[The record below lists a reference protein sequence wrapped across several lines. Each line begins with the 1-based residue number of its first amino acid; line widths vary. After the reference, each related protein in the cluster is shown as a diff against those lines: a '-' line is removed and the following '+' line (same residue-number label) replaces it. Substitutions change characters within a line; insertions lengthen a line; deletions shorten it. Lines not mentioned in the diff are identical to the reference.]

1 MKRLQHSFC
10 ILLILPAV
18 ILMNCSKKKVE
29 NFPTP
34 KSIFFIGDTVGIQYY
49 QTEEPDSEKGEVLL
63 VSDNLKV
70 LGSIQIEKGQ
80 SNYKTYQIQC
90 PERIKAKCKSEF
102 VYVRADDIAD
112 ESILSSNYFTTSQ
125 LNNKYILLTPDG
137 FNNAIL
143 TQKIIKEPKKI
154 TEVINLNNFNLFNFL
169 LKTSGMNADDMVL
182 KVEEIYLLSKYASD
196 PSIDDNYIKA
206 ILKKYPV
213 TKDRLESGK
222 LSSLSISEEFITSI
236 TEQRNFL
243 LNSFISG
250 FPLRS
255 PSFKGL
261 VGQFNKLKSFPYMT
275 EKLFEYFSKEGL
287 YVVSGSEYQ
296 YLVNTNS
303 GTDAL
308 AKLKKV
314 EPTFDPSKTIGL
326 FSVQNQSESNY
337 QIKIETLDISGNVL
351 KEDVLSILSITAEE
365 SGNSMGFKIKTD
377 KSDLILSPL
386 ETTPNLLIAGQGFRE
401 FLKTIPND
409 HKDIIKNN
417 DYKKAIMLIALKFG
431 EGGFDDQLGKMQYQ
445 ISAQNRYWI
454 MLDIFRFNPAIKR
467 TTDYSGTLDTSFSE
481 NDLCYNIS
489 KWRQPKGELY
499 ITGVESSCYSD
510 SDESLEPTESLCFS
524 EGSSGFFQIEFLPS
538 DLRSDKPN
546 VSFIYND
553 TGVCQVIHHIMQ

>member
-1 MKRLQHSFC
+1 MKQLSK
-10 ILLILPAV
+10 LIFVFLIFPTAF
-18 ILMNCSKKKVE
+18 LMNCSKKKVE
-29 NFPTP
+29 NFPAP
-34 KSIFFIGDTVGIQYY
+34 KSIFFVGDTVGIQYY
-49 QTEEPDSEKGEVLL
+49 LTEEPDSEKGEVLL
-63 VSDNLKV
+63 VSDNVKV
-70 LGSIQIEKGQ
+70 VGSIQIEKGQ

-112 ESILSSNYFTTSQ
+112 ESILSANYYTTSQ
-125 LNNKYILLTPDG
+125 LNKYILLTPDG
-137 FNNAIL
+137 YNNAIL

-154 TEVINLNNFNLFNFL
+154 TETINLNNFNLFNFL
-169 LKTSGMNADDMVL
+169 LQTSGMNSDDKTL
-182 KVEEIYLLSKYASD
+182 KVEEIYLLSKYTGD
-196 PSIDDNYIKA
+196 PALDDSYIKA
-206 ILKKYPV
+206 ILKKYPF

-222 LSSLSISEEFITSI
+222 FSAFSASEEFISSI
-236 TEQRNFL
+236 TEQRNFI
-243 LNSFISG
+243 LNSFIAG

-287 YVVSGSEYQ
+287 YVTSGSEYQ
-296 YLVNTNS
+296 YLVNANS
-303 GTDAL
+303 GIDAL
-308 AKLKKV
+308 TKLKKV
-314 EPTFDPSKTIGL
+314 EPTLDPSKTIGL
-326 FSVQNQSESNY
+326 VSLQNQSETNY

-351 KEDVLSILSITAEE
+351 KEDIQSILSITAEE

-377 KSDLILSPL
+377 KSELILSPL

-409 HKDIIKNN
+409 HKEIIKNN

-431 EGGFDDQLGKMQYQ
+431 EGGFDDQLGKMQYRL
-445 ISAQNRYWI
+445 SAQNRYWI
-454 MLDIFRFNPAIKR
+454 MLDIFRFNPIVKR

-481 NDLCYNIS
+481 NDLCYNIT

-499 ITGVESSCYSD
+499 VTGVESSCYSD
-510 SDESLEPTESLCFS
+510 SDESPEPTESMCFS

-546 VSFIYND
+546 VNFLYND